1 MGAGASA
8 DQSKAAEALKLA
20 GPGESGPVSVAEL
33 KELLGSQWSEERIK
47 KLIAVFDDDGDGR
60 LNDSEWKRACA
71 LLGELPE
78 RVGGLLKEKTRAA
91 AEKAEAASKAKAE
104 TEKVAAEAAAAEKA
118 EEAEEAA
125 KAAKAEKAEKAPPIE
140 FPTGTPA
147 DTQEAIR
154 TEIAR
159 VRQLPPAE
167 LAKLGTK
174 YTDPE
179 ALWEALGALNGKATH
194 ILRAT
199 WVKTQR
205 GGRLPKRGD
214 KLPPEALIPVK
225 ELREIHSKSKAKKAL
240 PAITLS
246 HYWRTKEHP
255 DPDGVT
261 LECAAPSPSATPKL
275 SACPPPSL
283 PHRLLPLSRCCP
295 HRLVIDALEAHWAD
309 FEKKGV
315 TDLGILIDWCGL
327 YQAPRTE
334 EQTPIFA
341 EALKAINQARRENAQ
356 SSRLPLRPPQ
366 PRPSACAQWY
376 AHQGTTVWCVTG
388 GVDSAVGLGY
398 HDKGWPSF
406 EYRLAMMIKVSND
419 SYASDWPQVLDLG
432 KQGDAQW
439 QNLARAAPAEPLAFF
454 GGHEYGEKKY
464 TNGADRDKIVAPKCA
479 PCATPNS
486 RLVCPA

>member
-8 DQSKAAEALKLA
+8 DQSRPAAALELA
-20 GPGESGPVSVAEL
+20 GHDESEPVSVAEL

-60 LNDSEWKRACA
+60 LNDSEWTRACV

-91 AEKAEAASKAKAE
+91 AEKAEAAEKAKAE
-104 TEKVAAEAAAAEKA
+104 TEKAAAETVA
-118 EEAEEAA
+118 AATAEAE
-125 KAAKAEKAEKAPPIE
+125 KSKAPPIE
-140 FPTGTPA
+140 FPPGTPT

-154 TEIAR
+154 AEVDR

-179 ALWEALGALNGKATH
+179 ALWEALGALDGKATL
-194 ILRAT
+194 ILRGS
-199 WVKTQR
+199 WVKKQR

-214 KLPPEALIPVK
+214 KLPDEALITVQ
-225 ELREIHSKSKAKKAL
+225 ELREIHAKALALPEYDDEGGPTRPEKAL
-240 PAITLS
+240 PAIALS

-261 LECAAPSPSATPKL
+261 LGCAPTAAP
-275 SACPPPSL
+275 PPNLARPASL
-283 PHRLLPLSRCCP
+283 PTPAPSVVVLP
-295 HRLVIDALEAHWAD
+295 RLVIDALEAHWAD

-341 EALKAINQARRENAQ
+341 EALKAINQARCESAQ
-356 SSRLPLRPPQ
+356 SSRLPLRPC
-366 PRPSACAQWY
+366 SAPARRLVRS
-376 AHQGTTVWCVTG
+376 GTRTRAPPCG
-388 GVDSAVGLGY
+388 
-398 HDKGWPSF
+398 
-406 EYRLAMMIKVSND
+406 
-419 SYASDWPQVLDLG
+419 AS
-432 KQGDAQW
+432 
-439 QNLARAAPAEPLAFF
+439 RAASTASRAS
-454 GGHEYGEKKY
+454 
-464 TNGADRDKIVAPKCA
+464 
-479 PCATPNS
+479 ATTTRAGRRSSTAS
-486 RLVCPA
+486 R